1 VRYVE
6 ANDYFLI
13 NPEPVVR
20 LAFSAPKETLD
31 QIMKSRKA
39 TLYPR
44 FAVGSAAGPGWFRPA
59 VSTNGLSQFQL
70 KGDREFLW
78 IDETG
83 TNAFYL
89 LFRV

>member
-1 VRYVE
+1 MHYVD

-13 NPEPVVR
+13 NPEPIVR

-31 QIMKSRKA
+31 QILKSRKA
-39 TLYPR
+39 TLYPQ

-59 VSTNGLSQFQL
+59 ISTNDLLQFEL
-70 KGDREFLW
+70 KGDREFMW